1 MHSSWEKKKLKIFQ
15 KDRDSTVKK
24 SENGIGGKF
33 YFISGT
39 FSELPVILNSD
50 LCETVRRENFRNRNS
65 LQFTK
70 NSFQMA
76 MPKRFQNLFLMF
88 LTPTEM
94 VPLRLV
100 FKIIFLLYFYVFYK
114 ANNSKGLLRKNHFE
128 NHNSLMNLYK
138 RLQLPQNLIWTKN
151 WIGLSNF
158 MI

>member
-1 MHSSWEKKKLKIFQ
+1 MHSSWEKKKLRIFQ

-50 LCETVRRENFRNRNS
+50 LCETVRRENFKNQNS

-100 FKIIFLLYFYVFYK
+100 FKIIFFIIF
-114 ANNSKGLLRKNHFE
+114 LRFLQSEQFQRTFE
-128 NHNSLMNLYK
+128 KKSFRK
-138 RLQLPQNLIWTKN
+138 P
-151 WIGLSNF
+151 
-158 MI
+158 